1 MINLITSFFIPK
13 QVQRQNELLKC
24 LYLNV
29 ACPYINRIYL
39 LIEKKTDMI
48 FLKEKIKP
56 RRKIQIIILNKQP
69 TYADYVKIA
78 NQLQEEICM
87 ISNSDIWVKKCDQ
100 ELITILK
107 QYPNIGFS
115 LTRSDRDASTKIIS
129 SPADHWKNKNNIVG
143 CFDSFIFK
151 SPINIDYSLINHIQ
165 NRPGSEHVF
174 KTELEYKGIK
184 FYNPCHDIIT
194 VHEHLSNIRTYTR
207 KDDLLWEID
216 SSNNYGKY
224 KYSKSLTPTPPQ
236 QKFTI
241 MREYPIEKNRRKKT
255 YSTVSSLFSR

>member
-13 QVQRQNELLKC
+13 EVERQNEILKC
-24 LYLNV
+24 LYLNI
-29 ACPYINRIYL
+29 ACPYINKIYL

-56 RRKIQIIILNKQP
+56 RGKIQLILWNKQP
-69 TYADYVKIA
+69 TYADYLKIA
-78 NQLQEEICM
+78 NQLQGKICM
-87 ISNSDIWVKKCDQ
+87 ISNSDIWLRKCDQ
-100 ELITILK
+100 ELINILK
-107 QYPNIGFS
+107 EHPNICYS

-129 SPADHWKNKNNIVG
+129 LPADNWKKEHCG

-151 SPINIDYSLINHIQ
+151 SPINIDYNLINHIQ

-184 FYNPCHDIIT
+184 FYNPCYDIIT
-194 VHEHLSNIRTYTR
+194 VHEHLSNIRTYTK

-216 SSNNYGKY
+216 LSDNYAIF

-236 QKFTI
+236 KKLTI
-241 MREYPIEKNRRKKT
+241 MREYSIEKNYRKKT

>member
-13 QVQRQNELLKC
+13 EVERQNEILKC

-29 ACPYINRIYL
+29 ACPYINKIFL
-39 LIEKKTDMI
+39 LIEKKTDLI

-56 RRKIQIIILNKQP
+56 RGKIQLILWNKQP
-69 TYADYVKIA
+69 TYADFLKVA

-87 ISNSDIWVKKCDQ
+87 ISNSDIWVRKCDQ
-100 ELITILK
+100 ELINLLK
-107 QYPNIGFS
+107 QHPNIGFS
-115 LTRSDRDASTKIIS
+115 LTRSDRDASTNIIS
-129 SPADHWKNKNNIVG
+129 SPNGNWKPLEVG
-143 CFDSFIFK
+143 GFDSFIFK
-151 SPINIDYSLINHIQ
+151 SPINIDYNLINHIQ

-184 FYNPCHDIIT
+184 FYNPCYDIIT
-194 VHEHLSNIRTYTR
+194 VHEHLSNVRTYTPQ
-207 KDDLLWEID
+207 DDLLWIID
-216 SSNNYGKY
+216 VCGNYVKY
-224 KYSKSLTPTPPQ
+224 TYPKNLTPTPPQ

>member
-1 MINLITSFFIPK
+1 MSGWN
-13 QVQRQNELLKC
+13 
-24 LYLNV
+24 
-29 ACPYINRIYL
+29 
-39 LIEKKTDMI
+39 
-48 FLKEKIKP
+48 
-56 RRKIQIIILNKQP
+56 
-69 TYADYVKIA
+69 DYK
-78 NQLQEEICM
+78 N
-87 ISNSDIWVKKCDQ
+87 DI
-100 ELITILK
+100 
-107 QYPNIGFS
+107 GS
-115 LTRSDRDASTKIIS
+115 
-129 SPADHWKNKNNIVG
+129 
-143 CFDSFIFK
+143 FDSFIFK
-151 SPINIDYSLINHIQ
+151 SPIQVDYSLINHIQ

-224 KYSKSLTPTPPQ
+224 KYAKLLTPTPPQ

>member
-1 MINLITSFFIPK
+1 
-13 QVQRQNELLKC
+13 
-24 LYLNV
+24 
-29 ACPYINRIYL
+29 
-39 LIEKKTDMI
+39 MI

-56 RRKIQIIILNKQP
+56 RGKIQLILLNKQP

-115 LTRSDRDASTKIIS
+115 LTRSERD
-129 SPADHWKNKNNIVG
+129 KNNNIKLLMSCWNDNNNPVG
-143 CFDSFIFK
+143 SFDSFIFK
-151 SPINIDYSLINHIQ
+151 SPIQVDYSLINHIQ

-216 SSNNYGKY
+216 SSNNYVKY
-224 KYSKSLTPTPPQ
+224 KYPKRLTSTPPR
-236 QKFTI
+236 QKFRI